1 MHGRPAATVTRVRSV
16 VDFYRARPL
25 VGALVFCIGL
35 AIAVATVSLQKGDG
49 VILPIAFTALMGIVV
64 GSVVGLGS
72 RNRRR
77 RETEESFDFD
87 DADFEPEAKA

>member
-1 MHGRPAATVTRVRSV
+1 MRTRPTATVTGVRSV

-25 VGALVFCIGL
+25 VGILVFCVGL

-49 VILPIAFTALMGIVV
+49 IILPIAFTALMGIVV

-77 RETEESFDFD
+77 QDAETAL
-87 DADFEPEAKA
+87 DADFER